1 MSAPQL
7 NTLTRLIKLSH
18 LKSQS
23 FVHLNNIATLNVR
36 LSSTTSTANVNNT
49 GQSLVSKS
57 SDEIAVINR
66 KGILT
71 LRLNRPDKKN
81 AISISM
87 YDQIRETF
95 SKAATDDNVKMV
107 LVTGTGDYYSSGNDL
122 ASGFGSGMLKSLR
135 AQLQQKDGNSEIKL
149 TPETCKMADESAQ
162 LAEQFVNSI
171 IDFPKPL
178 FAVVNG
184 PAFGIMVTT
193 LGLCDN
199 VICSDKAIFVTPF
212 LSTSQV
218 PEACSSYTFPRIM
231 GTSRANS
238 LLLFNQ
244 TLTAQEAYNSG
255 LVSKVVPHEQ
265 LDQYVESL
273 LFDDKKGLA
282 SFESTIT
289 WTKGKPLIRDEKE
302 KELLRKVNHK
312 ECQEI
317 AETWKSPDFAKA
329 MLKFFNRKK

>member
-66 KGILT
+66 NGILT

-122 ASGFGSGMLKSLR
+122 GEF
-135 AQLQQKDGNSEIKL
+135 
-149 TPETCKMADESAQ
+149 
-162 LAEQFVNSI
+162 
-171 IDFPKPL
+171 
-178 FAVVNG
+178 
-184 PAFGIMVTT
+184 
-193 LGLCDN
+193 
-199 VICSDKAIFVTPF
+199 
-212 LSTSQV
+212 
-218 PEACSSYTFPRIM
+218 
-231 GTSRANS
+231 
-238 LLLFNQ
+238 
-244 TLTAQEAYNSG
+244 
-255 LVSKVVPHEQ
+255 
-265 LDQYVESL
+265 
-273 LFDDKKGLA
+273 
-282 SFESTIT
+282 
-289 WTKGKPLIRDEKE
+289 
-302 KELLRKVNHK
+302 
-312 ECQEI
+312 
-317 AETWKSPDFAKA
+317 
-329 MLKFFNRKK
+329 